1 MAEPLRTSWT
11 KLTSLFL
18 AALVLTLALAACKPG
33 DPARSTGAYPI
44 DIFQEMHYNQTHKAQ
59 EPPRLTAPSDSV
71 PVSGGYIPAGT
82 KAEMKDVA
90 NPYASDA
97 DLLERAALVYR
108 QNCSMCHGLT
118 AAGDGPVGAKTVA
131 YGGTQPPA
139 FSSGRVQALT
149 AGEAYASI
157 SNGLYIGA
165 SLFYMPPFQGLLSE
179 HDRWALA
186 ALATA
191 GEATRAAALAVVNA
205 QDEPTRTLR
214 LLQLRG
220 LID

>member
-1 MAEPLRTSWT
+1 MAEPLRTCWT
-11 KLTSLFL
+11 KYTNLFV
-18 AALVLTLALAACKPG
+18 AALVLALVLVACKPG

-44 DIFQEMHYNQTHKAQ
+44 DIFQEMHYNQTYKAQ
-59 EPPRLTAPSDSV
+59 EPPRLAPPSDSV

-90 NPYASDA
+90 NPFASDA
-97 DLLERAALVYR
+97 DLMERGALLFR

-118 AAGDGPVGAKTVA
+118 GAGDGPVGAKLVS

-139 FSSGRVQALT
+139 LTSGRVQALSV
-149 AGEAYASI
+149 GEVYAVLA
-157 SNGLYIGA
+157 NGLYIGPT
-165 SLFYMPPFQGLLSE
+165 LFYMPPFQGLLSE

-191 GEATRAAALAVVNA
+191 DEAPRAAVLAAVNA

>member
-1 MAEPLRTSWT
+1 MAEPLRTSWKHIT
-11 KLTSLFL
+11 TLTL

-33 DPARSTGAYPI
+33 DPFRSTGAYPI
-44 DIFQEMHYNQTHKAQ
+44 DIFQEMHYSQTHKAQ
-59 EPPRLTAPSDSV
+59 EPPRLSAPSDSV
-71 PVSGGYIPAGT
+71 PVSGGYIPAGS
-82 KAEMKDVA
+82 KAEMKDTA
-90 NPYASDA
+90 NPYAGDA
-97 DLLERAALVYR
+97 DLIERAALVYK

-118 AAGDGPVGAKTVA
+118 GAGDGPVGAKIVA

-139 FSSGRVQALT
+139 LSSGRVQALT
-149 AGEAYASI
+149 VGEAYASI
-157 SNGLYIGA
+157 SNGLAIGPT
-165 SLFYMPPFQGLLSE
+165 LFYMPPFQGLLNE

-191 GEATRAAALAVVNA
+191 DEATRAAALAAVNA